1 MNLIKIETREDGQ
14 QVVSGRE
21 LHEFLQIG
29 TRYNDWFIRMCE
41 YGFTENIDF
50 VAITQKRVTA
60 QGNETNYIDHK
71 LTVSMAK
78 ELAMLARN
86 EQGKKAR
93 QYFIQVE
100 TAWNTP
106 EQVMARALQLAQKTI
121 NNFQVQ
127 IETMKPKVEFYNEII
142 ESKDTIDIAEL
153 AKTLNIKGIGRNKLF
168 EFLRAEKILNG
179 KNIPYQ
185 IYIDKGYFRTIETTY
200 NKGGI
205 IKIHIKTVVF
215 QKGVDFVRR
224 LLKSK

>member
-29 TRYNDWFIRMCE
+29 TEYRKWFPRMCE
-41 YGFTENIDF
+41 YGFTENVDF
-50 VAITQKRVTA
+50 IRVYQKCLTLGGEQEIV
-60 QGNETNYIDHK
+60 NHK

-127 IETMKPKVEFYNEII
+127 IETMKPKVEFYDEIV
-142 ESKDTIDIAEL
+142 SSTDTIDIAEL

-185 IYIDKGYFRTIETTY
+185 TYVDRGYFRTIETTY